1 MPEIIDW
8 QEPPRRR
15 RGSFFLLLAAILV
28 VLFASRTALSYYVE
42 ALWFASLGYEE
53 VFQKTLSLQWIAFAV
68 SSATTFLMVY
78 GWFLALRR
86 LYEDNL
92 PSGSTI
98 FIGSQPV
105 RLPVERILRLMAL
118 LVSFIIAVI
127 TGGSIMGEWLT
138 FALYFSAPNSTGTV
152 DPNFFQAR

>member
-1 MPEIIDW
+1 MPLSEIPTCYFGERTHFVPEIIDW

-42 ALWFASLGYEE
+42 ALWFASLGYEK

-68 SSATTFLMVY
+68 FSATTFLIVY

-118 LVSFIIAVI
+118 LARNLCEHSESLLVIAFRR
-127 TGGSIMGEWLT
+127 T
-138 FALYFSAPNSTGTV
+138 FP
-152 DPNFFQAR
+152 